1 MNKAAQLSGLL
12 LDLYAQCHEK
22 PMAEFLPHALA
33 KVRVLLPFDSSWWA
47 MTTTIGDRH
56 DIHASYVHGLPEDMH
71 SLWLSIQDEDVIGHA
86 LMQHL
91 PGKTLNFTP
100 QQVDSTPGSRWLAHR
115 TGFRHVLCTQ
125 MRNET
130 IGQQIFLALSRH
142 DETHAFSEEE
152 RHFKELL
159 MPHLHAMINMNWV
172 ANLRQM
178 SATGSDRRNSM
189 AIVDKYGAVHAL
201 EPGFTAL
208 LKSEWPD
215 WNGPC
220 VPQAILQAI
229 LRKEG
234 AFAGTII
241 NAAFSWQDALVLLE
255 LKPRS
260 PLESLTSRER
270 TVVEA
275 FAAGESY
282 KEVARHLD
290 MAPATVRHHL
300 RSAYVKLNVTNKAE
314 ITKMVSMG
322 GGIATGTG

>member
-1 MNKAAQLSGLL
+1 MNKAEELSTLL
-12 LDLYAQCHEK
+12 LDLYAHCHEK
-22 PMAEFLPHALA
+22 PMSEFLPHALG
-33 KVRVLLPFDSSWWA
+33 KVRALLPFDSAWWA
-47 MTTTIGDRH
+47 MTTMIGDKH
-56 DIHASYVHGLPEDMH
+56 DIHASYVQGLPEDMH
-71 SLWLSIQDEDVIGHA
+71 TLWLSIQDEDVIGHA
-86 LMQHL
+86 LMRQH

-125 MRNET
+125 MHNAT
-130 IGQQIFLALSRH
+130 IGQQTFLALSRH
-142 DETHAFSEEE
+142 DDAHSFSEDE

-178 SATGSDRRNSM
+178 SATGSDRRNAM

-208 LKSEWPD
+208 LKNEWPD
-215 WNGPC
+215 WDGPC
-220 VPQAILQAI
+220 VPQPILQAI

-234 AFAGTII
+234 TFAGAHI
-241 NAAFSWQDALVLLE
+241 NAALSWQDALVLLE

-260 PLESLTSRER
+260 PLELLTIRER

-282 KEVARHLD
+282 KEVARTLG

-300 RSAYVKLNVTNKAE
+300 RSAYAKLNVTNKAE
-314 ITKMVSMG
+314 ITKMVSTTSG
-322 GGIATGTG
+322 VATGTG